1 MLQNISNNVND
12 FTLSTKV
19 NCNKLNYKKFIE
31 SMKSKIA
38 IKSKRA
44 KMF

>member
-1 MLQNISNNVND
+1 MLQNISNDVND
-12 FTLSTKV
+12 STLSAKV

-31 SMKSKIA
+31 SMKSEIV

-44 KMF
+44 KMY